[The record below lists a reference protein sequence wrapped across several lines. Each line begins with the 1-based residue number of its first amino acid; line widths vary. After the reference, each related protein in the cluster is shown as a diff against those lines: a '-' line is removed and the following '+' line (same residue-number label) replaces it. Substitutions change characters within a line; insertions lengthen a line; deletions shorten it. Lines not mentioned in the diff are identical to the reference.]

1 MKRVSW
7 FFLVSVLMM
16 VVLAGCGEKT
26 QEDVLEDLG
35 TTLEELT
42 GYKAK
47 ATMQLETG
55 NEPQTYDVEVWYQK
69 EGFYRVMLNNKDKDQ
84 SQIILRNDDGVFVLT
99 PALNKSFR
107 FQSDWPKTTSQSYLY
122 ESLVADILTDQER
135 VFSQDEDHYTFET
148 ATNYQNKNLNKQEIQ
163 LNKKDL
169 SPVKVEILDAEQS
182 PLVTL
187 DFTEFDKNATFND
200 DDFEMERNMTGA
212 QLSEPTLASGQEE
225 EMEILYPMY
234 VPDGTSASSSK
245 EVETDGGT
253 SYVQEYTGDKS
264 FTLIQSQ
271 ADAVPASTTSTNM
284 AEGQPVDLGFT
295 IGVQTGDALMWSHG
309 GSEFYLAS
317 SDLELEEMASVA
329 RSVYGTTEK

>member
-7 FFLVSVLMM
+7 FVMLGILMILM
-16 VVLAGCGEKT
+16 LAGCGEKT

-35 TTLEELT
+35 TTLEDLS

-69 EGFYRVMLNNKDKDQ
+69 EGFYRVVLNNKEKDQ

-135 VFSQDEDHYTFET
+135 TFSQDEEHYLFET
-148 ATNYQNKNLNKQEIQ
+148 ATNYQNKNLNKQQIY

-169 SPVKVEILDAEQS
+169 TPARVEILDAEQS

-187 DFTEFDKNATFND
+187 NFTEFEKNASFND
-200 DDFEMERNMTGA
+200 VDFEMEQNMTGA
-212 QLSEPTLASGQEE
+212 QLSEPTLAEPSG
-225 EMEILYPMY
+225 EMEIYVPLY
-234 VPDGTSASSSK
+234 VPDGTSSGESK
-245 EVETDGGT
+245 EVETEDGT
-253 SYVQEYTGDKS
+253 SYVQQYTGENS
-264 FTLIQSQ
+264 FTLIQKQ
-271 ADAVPASTTSTNM
+271 TDVVPASTTSTTIN
-284 AEGQPVDLGFT
+284 EGQPVDLGFT
-295 IGVQTGDALMWSHG
+295 IGVQTEDATMWSHNG
-309 GSEFYLAS
+309 IDFYLAS
-317 SDLELEEMASVA
+317 TDLDAEEMANIA
-329 RSVYGTTEK
+329 RSVYGTLEK

>member
-7 FFLVSVLMM
+7 FVILGVLMILM
-16 VVLAGCGEKT
+16 LAGCGEKT
-26 QEDVLEDLG
+26 QEDVLEELG
-35 TTLEELT
+35 TTLEDMS

-69 EGFYRVMLNNKDKDQ
+69 EGFYRVMLNNKEKDQ

-135 VFSQDEDHYTFET
+135 VFSQDDSNYVFET
-148 ATNYQNKNLNKQEIQ
+148 ATNYQNKNLNKQQIY

-169 SPVKVEILDAEQS
+169 TPVKVEILDAEQS

-187 DFTEFDKNATFND
+187 DFTEFDKNASFND

-212 QLSEPTLASGQEE
+212 QMSEPTLAEPTA
-225 EMEILYPMY
+225 EMEIYYPMY
-234 VPDGTSASSSK
+234 TPDGSSSSESK
-245 EVETDGGT
+245 EVETDDGV

-264 FTLIQSQ
+264 FTLIQKQ
-271 ADAVPASTTSTNM
+271 AEVVSASTTFTNM

-295 IGVQTGDALMWSHG
+295 IGVQTGDALLWSRDG
-309 GSEFYLAS
+309 AEFYLAS
-317 SDLELEEMASVA
+317 SDLDAEEMANIA